1 VRLVVFVAATV
12 TIIWAVSVLLAILL
26 REYEVLA
33 FTTPLA
39 GAVVGYTT
47 GIRLGRSGRVDV

>member
-1 VRLVVFVAATV
+1 VFVAATV
-12 TIIWAVSVLLAILL
+12 TVIWAVSVLLAILL
-26 REYEVLA
+26 REYQVLA

-47 GIRLGRSGRVDV
+47 GVRLGRGSRADS